1 MTTPLTPP
9 PMPEPAFRLK
19 WKDGMYWVTKPNI
32 EDTDVYTPEQVA
44 ARDAQWQARVA
55 ELERDTARYRWLR
68 DKGRYNDFSVEQEK
82 PGWVTTHTASTLDAA
97 IDAALSSEGKGAEG

>member
-1 MTTPLTPP
+1 MSPLTPP
-9 PMPEPAFRLK
+9 PM
-19 WKDGMYWVTKPNI
+19 
-32 EDTDVYTPEQVA
+32 TPEQILDTWIASPPRPMLEQEIVLFA
-44 ARDAQWQARVA
+44 EFIVRDRDLQWQARVA

-97 IDAALSSEGKGAEG
+97 IDSALSSEGKGAEG